1 MKPEQTNSMSE
12 FISIGRSANYTYTNF
27 SILEKLNG
35 QPFPVE
41 NVLDDYIDEIL
52 SVARIITMTDKELSK
67 YKYRPKILS
76 YDLYGTTELDFLILR
91 LNGMTSPKEFTKSK
105 VKLLSPDDLGIINKI
120 YRAEQVY
127 IKDNRYRMN
136 I

>member
-52 SVARIITMTDKELSK
+52 SVARVITMTDKELSK

>member
-12 FISIGRSANYTYTNF
+12 FISIGKSANYTYTNF

-52 SVARIITMTDKELSK
+52 SVARVITMTDKELSK